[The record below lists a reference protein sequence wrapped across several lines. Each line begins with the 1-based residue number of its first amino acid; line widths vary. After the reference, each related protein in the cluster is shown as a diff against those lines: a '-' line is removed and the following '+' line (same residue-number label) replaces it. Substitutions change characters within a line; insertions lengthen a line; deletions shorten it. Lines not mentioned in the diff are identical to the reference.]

1 MNENST
7 KCYGVI
13 SDILWIFG
21 LMKKYCPAALFLTAV
36 EIIMRVLQ
44 PFLGIILSKVAV
56 DIVTGDTGMN
66 LRVFIL
72 LLFVYIVAKAA
83 GAGSWGGK
91 YIPCN
96 NMRFLLLSELF
107 LKIGNC
113 ETR

>member
-66 LRVFIL
+66 LRVFITAAVCL
-72 LLFVYIVAKAA
+72 HSGESRWCGKLGRKVY
-83 GAGSWGGK
+83 S
-91 YIPCN
+91 
-96 NMRFLLLSELF
+96 M
-107 LKIGNC
+107 
-113 ETR
+113 